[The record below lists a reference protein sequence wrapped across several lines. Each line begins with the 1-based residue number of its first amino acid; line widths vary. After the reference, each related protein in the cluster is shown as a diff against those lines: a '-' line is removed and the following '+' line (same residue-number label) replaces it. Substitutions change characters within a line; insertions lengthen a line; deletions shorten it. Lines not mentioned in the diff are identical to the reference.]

1 MPDTFET
8 ARRAFLR
15 KITAF
20 GAAVPFAGLG
30 ITAASPAFADEER
43 AEEGHAHDYVHD
55 AADAEDHARFQEGS
69 NCANCAFWQGGDDE
83 WGGCQHP
90 DFRDVLVAAD
100 GWCSAYAP
108 GG

>member
-1 MPDTFET
+1 MSNKFET
-8 ARRAFLR
+8 ARRAFLT
-15 KITAF
+15 KIAAF

-30 ITAASPAFADEER
+30 ITAAGPAFAQEQAAD
-43 AEEGHAHDYVHD
+43 GHALDYVNDFND
-55 AADAEDHARFQEGS
+55 ATDHARYRDGSQCS
-69 NCANCAFWQGGDDE
+69 NCVFWQGGDDE

-90 DFRDVLVAAD
+90 QFRDVLVNSN